1 MALHDLAVQG
11 LRGYACSRNDRRNE
25 QRRNVEFKF
34 SPDKQLPPDASSL
47 EWTVHGLLG

>member
-1 MALHDLAVQG
+1 MRVHETTAAT
-11 LRGYACSRNDRRNE
+11 E

-34 SPDKQLPPDASSL
+34 GPDKQLPPDASSL